1 MNPTMSDRYCFLLA
15 LAFLSSCRGELVQ
28 FQKTVGVANRLIER
42 KGQER
47 KAWKGLTKKTYYM

>member
-1 MNPTMSDRYCFLLA
+1 VTHIAFLLA
-15 LAFLSSCRGELVQ
+15 LPFLSSRRGELVQ

-47 KAWKGLTKKTYYM
+47 KARKGLTKKAYYM